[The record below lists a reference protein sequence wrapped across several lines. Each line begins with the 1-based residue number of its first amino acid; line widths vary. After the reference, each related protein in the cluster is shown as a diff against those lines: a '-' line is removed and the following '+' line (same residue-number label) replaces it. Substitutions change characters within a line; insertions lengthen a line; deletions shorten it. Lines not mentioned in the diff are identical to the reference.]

1 MLHVFPWSVGAMVTP
16 PSSIY
21 LFFYSLRWWI
31 ERCSSGEW
39 TVVLFERV
47 TRICGIP
54 IWLFFFFWFWE
65 KVQQG
70 KKTHK
75 KNRLESEQFY
85 LRKESNTD
93 HIWLF
98 CPDFLHGVI
107 RMTNWMAM
115 CGSFVF
121 PEGSKTHK
129 KKGKKTAN
137 WLNIHSWPKVGTDSV
152 FEGYN
157 SAHLSR
163 TSAPM
168 PCRAPCYRDDRGLRL
183 QINK

>member
-1 MLHVFPWSVGAMVTP
+1 MNSCAIWKGDPN
-16 PSSIY
+16 
-21 LFFYSLRWWI
+21 LRHPN
-31 ERCSSGEW
+31 
-39 TVVLFERV
+39 LA
-47 TRICGIP
+47 
-54 IWLFFFFWFWE
+54 FFFFWFWE

-70 KKTHK
+70 KKNHK

-107 RMTNWMAM
+107 RMTNCMAM